1 MSRRLL
7 LLNLVLVAAAVVFSL
22 QIVRTLIA
30 SPQLPPVAPL
40 TTPLV
45 ERIATEETGRAVPP
59 LATFDVVAAR
69 NLFNPNRSESATA
82 ALSPVGK
89 PLLHGIVLKDGSR
102 AAFLEDPV
110 TKKVLGYKLGD
121 QVAGGLLER
130 IEADRVVIR
139 RGEELIEVFLRD
151 PAKPKAVPAGQPGAS
166 ALQPPPP
173 AGTPQVQPSAT
184 TPAAPLPGFPSLFRR
199 PQAPAAP
206 PVRNAPSP

>member
-1 MSRRLL
+1 MSRRRL
-7 LLNLVLVAAAVVFSL
+7 LLNLVLVAAAVVFSA
-22 QIVRTLIA
+22 QIVRILIA
-30 SPQLPPVAPL
+30 SPQLPPAPPL

-89 PLLHGIVLKDGSR
+89 PLLYGIVLKDGSP

-110 TKKVLGYKLGD
+110 TKKVLGYKVGD

-139 RGEELIEVFLRD
+139 RGEERIEVFLRD
-151 PAKPKAVPAGQPGAS
+151 PGKPKAVPVGQPGVPTP
-166 ALQPPPP
+166 QPPAP
-173 AGTPQVQPSAT
+173 AAIPQVQP
-184 TPAAPLPGFPSLFRR
+184 PAMPTAPPPGFPNLFRR
-199 PQAPAAP
+199 PQAPAP

>member
-7 LLNLVLVAAAVVFSL
+7 LLNLVLVAAAVVFSV
-22 QIVRTLIA
+22 QIVRILIA
-30 SPQLPPVAPL
+30 SPQLPPAPPL

-89 PLLHGIVLKDGSR
+89 PLLYGIVLKDGSP

-110 TKKVLGYKLGD
+110 TKKVLSYKLGD

-139 RGEELIEVFLRD
+139 RGEERIEVFLRD
-151 PAKPKAVPAGQPGAS
+151 PGKPKAVPVGQPGVPTPQ
-166 ALQPPPP
+166 LP
-173 AGTPQVQPSAT
+173 APAAIPQVQP
-184 TPAAPLPGFPSLFRR
+184 PAMPTAPPPGLPSLFRR

>member
-7 LLNLVLVAAAVVFSL
+7 LLNLLLVAAAVVFSV

-89 PLLHGIVLKDGSR
+89 PLLYGIVLKDGSP
-102 AAFLEDPV
+102 AAFLEDPI

-139 RGEELIEVFLRD
+139 RGEERIEVFLRD
-151 PAKPKAVPAGQPGAS
+151 PAKPRAVPAAQPGAPT
-166 ALQPPPP
+166 LQPPVPG
-173 AGTPQVQPSAT
+173 ASPQVQVPP
-184 TPAAPLPGFPSLFRR
+184 TPAPIAPSLFRR